1 MLKKSYYYYS
11 DYQQCSLNDIAIVM
25 FILIGAFHFEKSVA
39 TLVIIYLNSGLQ
51 YNFRLLQAFHSTFIQ
66 HILPRATVLC
76 TGETVLNNPQQ
87 SPCPVAHILE
97 GRETVHIRECNYS
110 RSISKECQ
118 GKKKWI
124 LTWQRP
130 CPLRQR
136 PYLFWST
143 WVLYHVT
150 QDLQILKSDLWA
162 SGLLGVISEPS
173 AQTVKRKNISSAY
186 LLISKCKGRDG
197 TKKVLSVAA
206 KAWLSNT
213 RHVWDAT
220 PSSWSGRYNQ
230 VFLFPAEPGTSFTNF
245 LSTVLQATT
254 VSDSGQHKR

>member
-110 RSISKECQ
+110 RSISKEC
-118 GKKKWI
+118 
-124 LTWQRP
+124 
-130 CPLRQR
+130 
-136 PYLFWST
+136 
-143 WVLYHVT
+143 
-150 QDLQILKSDLWA
+150 
-162 SGLLGVISEPS
+162 
-173 AQTVKRKNISSAY
+173 
-186 LLISKCKGRDG
+186 
-197 TKKVLSVAA
+197 
-206 KAWLSNT
+206 
-213 RHVWDAT
+213 
-220 PSSWSGRYNQ
+220 
-230 VFLFPAEPGTSFTNF
+230 
-245 LSTVLQATT
+245 
-254 VSDSGQHKR
+254 